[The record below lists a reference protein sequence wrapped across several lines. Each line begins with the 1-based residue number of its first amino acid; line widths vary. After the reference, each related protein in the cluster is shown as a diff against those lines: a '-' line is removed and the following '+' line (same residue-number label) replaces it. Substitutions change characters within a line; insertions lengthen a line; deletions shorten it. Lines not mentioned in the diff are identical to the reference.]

1 MTGTRSQGRWRR
13 KEQIRR
19 AVLFA
24 AALLLLGLAPVIAR
38 AQTGPDTLTLAWTA
52 PGDDGSVGQAT
63 TYDVRL
69 STSPITD
76 ANFAAASS
84 VPGLPSPAISGT
96 RQKVV
101 VRGLTRGTTYYFALK
116 STDDAGNVSAISNIV
131 RWDWVYD
138 TSPPATPTGLTANVT
153 ATGAVHL
160 HWNANSEP
168 DLGGYKI
175 YRATAGAGG
184 PWTRIDGPA
193 LTATNDYTDSSPPT
207 GFSQLWY
214 AVTASDISGNESGRT
229 GAVSVTFGGSSVF
242 ASTSWHLDPVYPN
255 PSRIGSPVTLP
266 VNVGNDG
273 AGSIEITDAGR
284 HLIRHIDLSALA
296 PGPQLVTWDGLNDAG
311 RPVTPGYYTAW
322 VVGGGNRQS
331 VKLVRVP

>member
-1 MTGTRSQGRWRR
+1 MSGTRSQGRWR

-76 ANFAAASS
+76 ANFTAATS
-84 VPGLPSPAISGT
+84 VPGVPSPAISGT

-153 ATGAVHL
+153 MSGSVHL

-175 YRATAGAGG
+175 YRSTQGGGG

-193 LTATNDYTDSSPPT
+193 LTPTNDYTDAATPVGVT
-207 GFSQLWY
+207 QLWY

-229 GAVSVTFGGSSVF
+229 GAVSVTFGSNSGSV
-242 ASTSWHLDPVYPN
+242 AAGWHLDPVYPN
-255 PSRIGSPVTLP
+255 PARVGSSVTMPVTI
-266 VNVGNDG
+266 GNG
-273 AGSIEITDAGR
+273 SGSIEITDAGR

-296 PGPQLVTWDGLNDAG
+296 PGPQSVSWDGLNDAG
-311 RPVTPGYYTAW
+311 RPVAPGYYTAW
-322 VVGGGNRQS
+322 VVGGGGRSS
-331 VKLVRVP
+331 VKMVRVP